1 MGAVKV
7 GSLQDGKYFY
17 SFNQSGEWR
26 AFTLLLT
33 DDIVTVNANLGQ
45 LLDQP
50 LCLIQAV
57 HCSAQVD

>member
-7 GSLQDGKYFY
+7 GSLQDGKYFN

-26 AFTLLLT
+26 AFTLLT

-50 LCLIQAV
+50 LRLIQAV
-57 HCSAQVD
+57 HCSAHVD